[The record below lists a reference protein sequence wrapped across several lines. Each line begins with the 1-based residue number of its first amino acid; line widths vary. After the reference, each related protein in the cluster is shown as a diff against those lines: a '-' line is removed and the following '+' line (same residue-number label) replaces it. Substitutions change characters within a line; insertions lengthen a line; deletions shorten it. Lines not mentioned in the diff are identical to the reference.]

1 METWS
6 CIDGRWQRGDRE
18 DAQLRWFHVSG
29 GAHEELET
37 LAERFGLHPLAI
49 EDCLSP
55 LIHPPKIDEFGDHLF
70 IVVLALNGDDVT
82 ATEEVDVF
90 LGRTFLI
97 TYADTALPEIEAA
110 RRVLDSGIQVRSGP
124 DGLLY
129 ELADRLVDGI
139 LPEINQL
146 SDRLDG
152 IENEVLKGSPGP
164 SASHQVVELRAQ
176 AGQVRRMFGPQLTL
190 FQRLSR
196 GEFSYISDPNRV
208 YFRDIYDHMVR
219 VDLALEAVREDAE
232 VVLST
237 YLSALNNRMN
247 EVMKVL
253 SVVAALALPANVI
266 SGVFG
271 TNFDNVP
278 GLHSNWGFIVML
290 TGMASLA
297 IGMALYFRRRGWF

>member
-6 CIDGRWQRGDRE
+6 SVDGRWQRGE
-18 DAQLRWFHVSG
+18 SAGAQHHWFHVASG
-29 GAHEELET
+29 AQEELEA
-37 LAERFGLHPLAI
+37 LAERFGLHPLSL

-55 LIHPPKIDEFGDHLF
+55 LLHTPKIDEFDDHLF
-70 IVVLALNGDDVT
+70 IIVLALNGDGAT

-90 LGRTFLI
+90 LGRDFLI
-97 TYADTALPEIEAA
+97 TYADTDLPELDTA
-110 RRVLDSGIQVRSGP
+110 RRALDAGVQVRAGP
-124 DGLLY
+124 DGLFY
-129 ELADRLVDGI
+129 EIADRVVDGI
-139 LPEINQL
+139 LPEINEL
-146 SDRLDG
+146 AERLDAVESD
-152 IENEVLKGSPGP
+152 ILRGSHG
-164 SASHQVVELRAQ
+164 AKQSHLVVELRAQ
-176 AGQVRRMFGPQLTL
+176 AGQVRRLFGPQISL

-196 GEFSYISDPNRV
+196 GEFALISEPNRI

-219 VDLALEAVREDAE
+219 VDLSLEAVREDAE

-237 YLSALNNRMN
+237 YLSSLNNRMN

-278 GLHSNWGFIVML
+278 GLHSTWGFTLMIG
-290 TGMASLA
+290 GMAAFAMS
-297 IGMALYFRRRGWF
+297 MALVFRRRGWF